1 MDRMIIITTR
11 NIYIYKM
18 ANGKRR
24 SAEKEVG
31 VIKGDEVQNSIRVQ
45 PCSKSSPALS
55 PSPTGVR
62 HGQKLRQSV
71 SKGESFESSQCNL
84 SCFGTDH
91 ESTIIVGFVG
101 KIKRVEELICPHV
114 LRFPRGGVD
123 MQLTKT
129 SKCHGNSIHCQNTRW
144 RGIKVLERLC
154 CQIYFS
160 ALLQHSPNN
169 RLSVKWLDESLSVF
183 KQQHF
188 DVLRKQYL
196 AFKMITNRVYAF
208 FQNYGL

>member
-1 MDRMIIITTR
+1 
-11 NIYIYKM
+11 M

-31 VIKGDEVQNSIRVQ
+31 VIKGDEFQNSMRVQ

-62 HGQKLRQSV
+62 QLRQSV

-101 KIKRVEELICPHV
+101 KIKRVEGLICPRV
-114 LRFPRGGVD
+114 LRFSRGGVD
-123 MQLTKT
+123 MQLVKT

-144 RGIKVLERLC
+144 RGIKVLERFY
-154 CQIYFS
+154 CQTFFS
-160 ALLQHSPNN
+160 ALLQHSPNS

-188 DVLRKQYL
+188 DVLRKQCL